1 MEKNLEVAVH
11 SIKTFHEQQK
21 KLYDEFVRL
30 RMKYD
35 RCVTFVLVLYEYRE
49 IESTPF
55 EDLFLPFCFFVLLL
69 SRLSC
74 FFQYFFFLHPLLAF
88 HWFTGFK
95 CRCLSVGNLT
105 NLLEPR
111 VLFCLFGT
119 IGKNGEH
126 VPCFGNTFLRIVMG
140 LGCFRGFLMSQRTK
154 IVWINMC

>member
-35 RCVTFVLVLYEYRE
+35 RCVAFVLVLYKYRE

-55 EDLFLPFCFFVLLL
+55 GDLFLPFCFFCVVVIVFFPACFFFYILYLL
-69 SRLSC
+69 S
-74 FFQYFFFLHPLLAF
+74 
-88 HWFTGFK
+88 TGFK

-105 NLLEPR
+105 NLLDPR
-111 VLFCLFGT
+111 VLFCLFGI

-154 IVWINMC
+154 IVWINMY